1 MQSSTYCK
9 ECALAVVTKIMIE
22 KRLNYETEK
31 PKLDTKKIASREQLL
46 EMLSPVYTP
55 DQLKNLDDDELKDLL
70 DEVIDR
76 VYKVKLA
83 DGGSA
88 DDDKPKPVDPF
99 KLMLQLNQMSDAERE
114 QLEYMLEKLG
124 VKKK

>member
-1 MQSSTYCK
+1 
-9 ECALAVVTKIMIE
+9 MIE

-55 DQLKNLDDDELKDLL
+55 DQLKNLDDDD
-70 DEVIDR
+70 
-76 VYKVKLA
+76 
-83 DGGSA
+83 SA

>member
-1 MQSSTYCK
+1 
-9 ECALAVVTKIMIE
+9 MIE
-22 KRLNYETEK
+22 EKISYETRK
-31 PKLDTKKIASREQLL
+31 QKLPVKKEMAAREEIY
-46 EMLSPVYTP
+46 EMLSPVYSES
-55 DQLKNLDDDELKDLL
+55 QLKDLSDDELKDLL

-76 VYKVKLA
+76 VYKITMA

-88 DDDKPKPVDPF
+88 DDDKPKPVDPL
-99 KLMLQLNQMSDAERE
+99 KLMQQLNQMSDAERE

>member
-1 MQSSTYCK
+1 
-9 ECALAVVTKIMIE
+9 MIE

-99 KLMLQLNQMSDAERE
+99 KLMLQLNQMSDAEIE

>member
-1 MQSSTYCK
+1 
-9 ECALAVVTKIMIE
+9 MIE
-22 KRLNYETEK
+22 KRINYETEK
-31 PKLDTKKIASREQLL
+31 PKLDTKELASREQLL

-83 DGGSA
+83 DGGSV

-124 VKKK
+124 VKKKWNMIKASGAFFHQ

>member
-1 MQSSTYCK
+1 
-9 ECALAVVTKIMIE
+9 MIE

-31 PKLDTKKIASREQLL
+31 PKIDLKKVASREQIYELL
-46 EMLSPVYTP
+46 SGQFTEE
-55 DQLKNLDDDELKDLL
+55 QLKDLSDDDLKNLL

-76 VYKVKLA
+76 VYKINMKKGGVIKDPTFTKYFS

-99 KLMLQLNQMSDAERE
+99 KLMLQINQMSDAERE

>member
-1 MQSSTYCK
+1 MK
-9 ECALAVVTKIMIE
+9 DLNLLILMIIHLIL
-22 KRLNYETEK
+22 K
-31 PKLDTKKIASREQLL
+31 KL
-46 EMLSPVYTP
+46 